1 MEKHCGGLAAWVLS
15 AGLTCLLLTGCATVT
30 TTNGSAEKRQCASGD
45 GEACLEDSSQLTED
59 LQDERGMP
67 GLREYYRIACRLGHL
82 TSCLKCNKVACTL
95 NEGEAY
101 SLAAHLHYEGKGVR
115 EDPQRAMTY
124 AERACSLGEGDG
136 CNLLGVMHNS
146 GKGMARKPNK
156 ARRYYR
162 QACNMGV
169 ALGCANLGRSYAD
182 SQDGTPDYAQAREY
196 LAQACEL
203 GDGGGCALLARHG
216 L

>member
-45 GEACLEDSSQLTED
+45 GEACLEDSSQLTTED
-59 LQDERGMP
+59 LQDERPP
-67 GLREYYRIACRLGHL
+67 GYYQLGCL
-82 TSCLKCNKVACTL
+82 LGNVKSCQRYVESACTQ
-95 NEGEAY
+95 NESEGC
-101 SLAAHLHYEGKGVR
+101 SFAAHLYYEGKGVR

-124 AERACSLGEGDG
+124 AERACSLGHGDG

-162 QACNMGV
+162 QACGMGL

-196 LAQACEL
+196 LAQAC
-203 GDGGGCALLARHG
+203 
-216 L
+216 